1 MNDPPDPTMQE
12 RSNHSEVI
20 PLRPLTTLHTG
31 GAAAV
36 ARAFDEEFQKAL
48 FAALDAALQ
57 STDDYLFNLADKSL
71 SSMQQNTHFD
81 SMRTLRLQRMSINSL
96 FATRVRTSFEAL
108 LKGKLLPSQH
118 AEGGGP
124 RNSSAELSLVET
136 DALEESLAVV
146 SLVDRCY
153 SAFAR
158 PLHAL
163 HQRVGHALSLSQVND
178 SNNPAAP
185 AQLAAAA
192 AQAFSPADLPV
203 DVRLIFFKHLERHWL
218 GMLGPFYDRAN
229 RLLAE
234 AGILPELR
242 YQVGRNPAVGKAHS
256 GNPADLMAGNMDP
269 SYSSHASNYGADPAA
284 PGSLDAEVSPVLAE
298 LLRLLGGGQNAPI
311 APGYATPQVGS
322 FARYA
327 NSNPGGAS
335 AAPVIDP
342 QALMNAL
349 SMLQAEHLVSAA
361 NAEMNTEQTRAQVLQ
376 RARGLVGGDAASS
389 LRHFDETALNLV
401 GMLFDYAI
409 EDRNLPGEL
418 KSLLSRLQIPY
429 LKVALVDPTFVA
441 RKDHP
446 ARALLDDL
454 ATAAVGWSA
463 STDRDRSLYLA
474 IESLVR
480 SVITDFDQ
488 DIGVFERARSQLDE
502 VLNGQR
508 RRADVAEKRTTEAAR
523 GRERLEQAQKA
534 TAHEL
539 LQRVEGKSMPA
550 RLRDLLT
557 KRWSNYLVMTHLR
570 NGQDSAQWK
579 DAMRV
584 VEVLADAPRRI
595 AEEPTPGDAM
605 AEVEHILKHGLI
617 ALGLHTEDIDELW
630 SGIAEL
636 LNAEIEKS
644 QLGADPIRAL
654 VSPAAVR
661 PIESV
666 TLSNPLPSAAQS
678 VPVVDSSAADN
689 LEIHF
694 GSGNDE
700 VVYTPETAAVQNLPS
715 APSDDAASA
724 TVLKFKPGIWM
735 EFLHADGSSERS
747 KLLWVST
754 VRSQYLF
761 VNRNGVKSGEYS
773 SQELVELI
781 NAGHLQI
788 LEGVGLVDRALNA
801 IVRKLRGTKGGAN

>member
-12 RSNHSEVI
+12 RSHHAEVI
-20 PLRPLTTLHTG
+20 PLRPPTLSHTG

-36 ARAFDEEFQKAL
+36 ARAFDEEFQKGL
-48 FAALDAALQ
+48 FASLDAALQ
-57 STDDYLFNLADKSL
+57 STDDYLFDLADKSV

-96 FATRVRTSFEAL
+96 FATRVRASLDGL
-108 LKGKLLPSQH
+108 LSGKLPNSQH
-118 AEGGGP
+118 GDGSGP
-124 RNSSAELSLVET
+124 RDSSAELSLVET

-153 SAFAR
+153 AAFAR

-163 HQRVGHALSLSQVND
+163 HQRVGQALSLSQVNG

-192 AQAFSPADLPV
+192 AQAFAPADLPV

-218 GMLGPFYDRAN
+218 GLLGPLYDRAN

-242 YQVGRNPAVGKAHS
+242 YQVGRNPSVGRAPSSHP
-256 GNPADLMAGNMDP
+256 NEPMAGNADTG
-269 SYSSHASNYGADPAA
+269 YSGQTGAYANDPAL
-284 PGSLDAEVSPVLAE
+284 PGNPDGEVAPVLAE
-298 LLRLLGGGQNAPI
+298 LLRLLGGGAQNVPTG
-311 APGYATPQVGS
+311 PNYGVPQVGS
-322 FARYA
+322 FARYPGA
-327 NSNPGGAS
+327 PGGAATS
-335 AAPVIDP
+335 PVIDP

-349 SMLQAEHLVSAA
+349 SMLQAEHLGGA
-361 NAEMNTEQTRAQVLQ
+361 NAELNTEQTRAQVLQ

-409 EDRNLPGEL
+409 EDRHLPGEL

-454 ATAAVGWSA
+454 ATAALGWSA

-488 DIGVFERARSQLDE
+488 DIGVFDRARKQLDE
-502 VLNGQR
+502 LLNGQR

-534 TAHEL
+534 TALEL
-539 LQRVEGKSMPA
+539 LQRVDGKSMPS

-570 NGQDSAQWK
+570 NGQDSVQWK
-579 DAMRV
+579 DAIRV
-584 VEVLADAPRRI
+584 VEMLADAPRRI
-595 AEEPTPGDAM
+595 AEETTSGEAM
-605 AEVEHILKHGLI
+605 AEVEQILKHGLI
-617 ALGLHTEDIDELW
+617 ALGLHEEDIDELW

-636 LNAEIEKS
+636 LNAESEKG
-644 QLGADPIRAL
+644 QLEVASTPGEAAPTAKSSI
-654 VSPAAVR
+654 SPAPPAQ
-661 PIESV
+661 PSPGAIQA
-666 TLSNPLPSAAQS
+666 LPSND
-678 VPVVDSSAADN
+678 PPIIDH
-689 LEIHF
+689 LEIRF
-694 GSGNDE
+694 GTGSNE
-700 VVYTPETAAVQNLPS
+700 VVYTPETTALQAPAPLPG
-715 APSDDAASA
+715 DDAASV
-724 TVLKFKPGIWM
+724 TVQKFKPGIWM
-735 EFLHADGSSERS
+735 EFLRADGSSERS

-773 SQELVELI
+773 AEDLANLL
-781 NAGHLQI
+781 NAGQLQV

-801 IVRKLRGTKGGAN
+801 IVRKLRGSKASAN